1 MSATTNAFLARNRNP
16 SSRGLRWAV
25 AVPVAV
31 SCILV
36 MISQGMSL
44 WVTPDQHGQW
54 LFQKEQFVSAAQAF
68 SDPMWRGT
76 ALYRA
81 GEFEDAAQ
89 MFARIDTAEGQYNQG
104 NAWLMH
110 GQYDDAIRCFES
122 ALSKRPDWQ
131 DAVDNKLLAE
141 ARAKMLSA
149 EGGEMGDQRL
159 GADEIVFDRND
170 KKGGQDTEVKGQDT
184 MSDQQMQAI
193 WLRRVQTKPADFL
206 KSKFAYQQAV
216 KQEASE

>member
-1 MSATTNAFLARNRNP
+1 
-16 SSRGLRWAV
+16 
-25 AVPVAV
+25 
-31 SCILV
+31 
-36 MISQGMSL
+36 
-44 WVTPDQHGQW
+44 
-54 LFQKEQFVSAAQAF
+54 
-68 SDPMWRGT
+68 
-76 ALYRA
+76 
-81 GEFEDAAQ
+81 